1 MKSLEEVMNEYNSLL
16 DDKEIKIIRLRY
28 GYNNEKPKTL
38 EEVGNIFSV
47 TRERIRQIEAKGLR
61 KARMIAEKNKTILNI
76 LFDRICKRTKKIEI
90 KDI

>member
-1 MKSLEEVMNEYNSLL
+1 MKFLEEVMNEYNSLL

-47 TRERIRQIEAKGLR
+47 TRERIRQIEARGLR

-76 LFDRICKRTKKIEI
+76 LFDRICKRTKNNWN
-90 KDI
+90 